1 MIGKANGAIS
11 ITGIGAYAP
20 EHVITNDDLSKMMDT
35 SDEWIVER
43 TGIRERRVAADD
55 QALSDLALPAARAAL
70 DQAGTPGSDIDLII
84 VATVTPDM
92 AFPSAAAILADE
104 LGASEAGAYDL
115 SAGCTGFMYAVAQ
128 GYGMVAAGLARHALV
143 VGGDVLSRIL
153 DWSDRGTAVLFGD
166 GAGAVVLERVSE
178 GGFLGFELGADG
190 AGGASLWLPGSGS
203 RIFDEP
209 DRPFERACSRSGR
222 GA

>member
-70 DQAGTPGSDIDLII
+70 EQSGTPGADVDLII

-92 AFPSAAAILADE
+92 AFPSAGAILADE

-166 GAGAVVLERVSE
+166 GAGAVVIERVSE
-178 GGFLGFELGADG
+178 GGFP
-190 AGGASLWLPGSGS
+190 ASSSAPTGRVGRSCTCRPAARGLRRRRRPSPSTSTTS
-203 RIFDEP
+203 R
-209 DRPFERACSRSGR
+209 
-222 GA
+222 